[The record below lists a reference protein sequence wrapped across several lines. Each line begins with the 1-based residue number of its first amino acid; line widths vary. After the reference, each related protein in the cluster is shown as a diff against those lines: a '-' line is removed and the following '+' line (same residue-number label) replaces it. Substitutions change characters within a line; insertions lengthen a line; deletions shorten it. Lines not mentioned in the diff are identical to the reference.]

1 MSKMAQVMMRVELT
15 VVPAYGRDYKTAK
28 DAAADWFAGKDF
40 RIADISSRYNGSY
53 CSIRDPINARIRFNA
68 GRMTVFCQGE

>member
-1 MSKMAQVMMRVELT
+1 MQAFKMRVELT

-40 RIADISSRYNGSY
+40 RISDISSRYNGAY
-53 CSIRDPINARIRFNA
+53 CSIRDPIDARIRFND